1 MSRAGRSRVILTSCR
16 SVLAPEP
23 NFLVCLSTFKRYM
36 DFVEA
41 VSDARTRVQ
50 DVVVSSDGQFALS
63 ASWDGTLRL
72 WDLNTGTTTRQFY
85 GHTKDVLSV
94 AFSVDNRQ
102 IISGS
107 RDKVHKCCWL

>member
-1 MSRAGRSRVILTSCR
+1 MKTLLSLNH
-16 SVLAPEP
+16 LL
-23 NFLVCLSTFKRYM
+23 FLF
-36 DFVEA
+36 F
-41 VSDARTRVQ
+41 Q

-107 RDKVHKCCWL
+107 RDKVYTKKILWKFLRMKFVGHFLTCFKFTRCF